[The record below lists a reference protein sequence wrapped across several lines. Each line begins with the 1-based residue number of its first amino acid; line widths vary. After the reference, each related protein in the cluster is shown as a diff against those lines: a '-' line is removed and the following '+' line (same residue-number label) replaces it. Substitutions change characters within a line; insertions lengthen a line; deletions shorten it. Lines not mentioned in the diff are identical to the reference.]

1 MRPIS
6 DHRGVSELVETES
19 ERSGWSPIRR
29 FGVVAVIASFV
40 GIWGYVLF
48 LSFFV
53 GRADLRD
60 RLEDQQWVETA
71 EATCAPTG
79 AAVERLP
86 FASELDS
93 LDERADVLDTATAR
107 LEAMV
112 RRLRT
117 LAPPDDGAQARA
129 VGRWLDDWEE
139 YNRNRRAYADRFRAG
154 LDEPFRVTDR
164 GGFQVDVLLDDFAV
178 KANDMP
184 SCAPPDD
191 VG

>member
-1 MRPIS
+1 VDDDRAVS
-6 DHRGVSELVETES
+6 DAVEAIPEPGRTNFLRRAGVLLA
-19 ERSGWSPIRR
+19 
-29 FGVVAVIASFV
+29 VVSFV
-40 GIWGYVLF
+40 GIWGYVLY
-48 LSFFV
+48 LSVFV
-53 GRADLRD
+53 GRSEPLDHLD
-60 RLEDQQWVETA
+60 DEDWVESA
-71 EATCAPTG
+71 EATCAPV
-79 AAVERLP
+79 AARLDRLP
-86 FASELDS
+86 FAIEMET
-93 LDERADVLDTATAR
+93 LDERADVLDLATTD

-112 RRLRT
+112 RSLRG
-117 LAPPDDGAQARA
+117 LVAPSDPAEARA

-164 GGFQVDVLLDDFAV
+164 SGYQIDVLLDDFAA